1 MLLKIISGSF
11 LVSLPRNLC
20 TKTSTEVTTWES
32 CYKLPRKHRATE
44 WTVCS
49 QVSRGP
55 PFSVLFG
62 IIIQFWIFPELQPI
76 FDPCNLLVGG
86 LCIKDSLE
94 KSGNNASYQLYLN
107 IGKISIKGKNIPVQ
121 LRFLPWVGLPL
132 LIEQERYISKFMP
145 EVEVLIVTYYKLKY
159 SMKPVLGT

>member
-1 MLLKIISGSF
+1 M
-11 LVSLPRNLC
+11 PR
-20 TKTSTEVTTWES
+20 VTFTQ
-32 CYKLPRKHRATE
+32 YL
-44 WTVCS
+44 
-49 QVSRGP
+49 
-55 PFSVLFG
+55 
-62 IIIQFWIFPELQPI
+62 I
-76 FDPCNLLVGG
+76 DPCNLLVGG

-94 KSGNNASYQLYLN
+94 KSGSDASYQLYLN
-107 IGKISIKGKNIPVQ
+107 TGKISIKGKNIPVQ